1 MKLSNEA
8 KRQSICMSDKR
19 ALSANIGALEPS
31 PCGRYN
37 KVNLRN
43 LFQLLYHILSGPQHR
58 NYFIIAPSFI
68 PL

>member
-31 PCGRYN
+31 PCGQYN

-43 LFQLLYHILSGPQHR
+43 SF
-58 NYFIIAPSFI
+58 NYFIIF
-68 PL
+68 